1 MNARL
6 KEYENE
12 AVKLLRSS
20 DNAILSTISKKY
32 SGYPFG
38 SFVTFI
44 SNTDRTIII
53 YASDL
58 AEHTKNLNNNSKAC
72 ITLSRDASG
81 NDKQDSARLTLIGNL
96 FGISDADKKEY
107 SERFHTFLP
116 DSKKYAK
123 MHDFKFYRLDIE
135 RVRWIGGFGQ
145 IAWLDTKYWNPM
157 APEWKKSQT
166 QIIEHMNEDHLNSI
180 QSSFYAQHSIKDKN
194 VKMSLLSID
203 GYYVESEKK
212 LYFIAFDDPC
222 DTMHE
227 YRKALVK
234 QAKEYRKFELK

>member
-38 SFVTFI
+38 SFVTFV

-53 YASDL
+53 YASNL

-107 SERFHTFLP
+107 S
-116 DSKKYAK
+116 
-123 MHDFKFYRLDIE
+123 
-135 RVRWIGGFGQ
+135 
-145 IAWLDTKYWNPM
+145 
-157 APEWKKSQT
+157 
-166 QIIEHMNEDHLNSI
+166 
-180 QSSFYAQHSIKDKN
+180 
-194 VKMSLLSID
+194 
-203 GYYVESEKK
+203 
-212 LYFIAFDDPC
+212 
-222 DTMHE
+222 
-227 YRKALVK
+227 
-234 QAKEYRKFELK
+234 